1 MRRVV
6 LSLAMLGCAAA
17 QPVAAPA
24 ATTNPVAVA
33 EDEPLAEE
41 EPERVAIPAVGP
53 WIGGA
58 PSSDYVLAGMRDE
71 FIGVWVDVPEGAVAE
86 HVPTALSLVIDTS
99 GSMKGDKIVHARRA
113 ALKLIDELEDG
124 DVVSIV
130 TFADDAK
137 VRLSP
142 TVLDHRSRRRARA
155 VVKELHAIGGT
166 ALMDGLQQ
174 AEGQFWSVTDA
185 HLVRRVVMISDG
197 QATIGTSDP
206 HALGTVA
213 EAGMDRGVQ
222 VTSIGV
228 GLDYDEETL
237 NALAIRSSGR
247 LYHLTESEE
256 LASLVEREV
265 SLLQA
270 TAAASAIVE
279 ILPAPGVTLRGV
291 EMARFARV
299 RDRIHVPLGSMH
311 GGQQREL
318 LLRVRVDAQAMG
330 RKPLASVRFHFKDP
344 TEGGLQR
351 VHESVVAAQIT
362 DSPSLVAEHA
372 VPRTATMVAM
382 RSASD
387 LAREASASANAGNL
401 DLAISRL
408 DEAER
413 QLRNNAHRAKDK
425 REKKRLNKQA
435 DNMGRLKRD
444 VDRASKS
451 SGAKRKKK
459 SRAAALEL
467 NAEAMAVD
475 GY

>member
-1 MRRVV
+1 M
-6 LSLAMLGCAAA
+6 
-17 QPVAAPA
+17 
-24 ATTNPVAVA
+24 AVA
-33 EDEPLAEE
+33 EEPALTDDAS
-41 EPERVAIPAVGP
+41 RTKVAIPAVGP

-58 PSSDYVLAGMRDE
+58 ASSDYVLAGMHDA
-71 FIGVWVDVPEGAVAE
+71 FIGVWVDVPEGVVAE

-99 GSMKGDKIVHARRA
+99 GSMKGDKIAHARKA

-130 TFADDAK
+130 TFADEAK
-137 VRLSP
+137 VRLGP
-142 TVLDHRSRRRARA
+142 LVLDHRSRRRARA
-155 VVKELHAIGGT
+155 VVQELHAIGGT

-174 AEGQFWSVTDA
+174 AEGQFWGVADT

-213 EAGMDRGVQ
+213 EAGMDRGIQ

-247 LYHLTESEE
+247 LYHLTESAE
-256 LASLVEREV
+256 LAGLVEREV

-270 TAAASAIVE
+270 TAAANAIVE
-279 ILPAPGVTLRGV
+279 VLPAPGVTLQSV

-311 GGQQREL
+311 SGQQREL
-318 LLRVRVDAQAMG
+318 LLRVRVDAAAMG

-351 VHESVVAAQIT
+351 VQESVVAAQVT
-362 DSPSLVAEHA
+362 DSASLVAKHA
-372 VPRTATMVAM
+372 VPRTAHDGRDALRIRPRP
-382 RSASD
+382 RSIRPGERGQPRPGD
-387 LAREASASANAGNL
+387 LAPRRGGTPAPPQRPASARQG
-401 DLAISRL
+401 RK
-408 DEAER
+408 EAPDTPSGQHGPPQARR
-413 QLRNNAHRAKDK
+413 QLRLQDLWSRPARRSPAKPPSSSTPRRWRSTATDGRRQRA
-425 REKKRLNKQA
+425 A
-435 DNMGRLKRD
+435 
-444 VDRASKS
+444 
-451 SGAKRKKK
+451 SGAATACGEPV
-459 SRAAALEL
+459 AATC
-467 NAEAMAVD
+467 
-475 GY
+475 